1 MIYTLIGTHL
11 LVVEIGKIFHTV
23 FRHEIDI
30 AILINDQQDLVGLIK
45 FYTGDGRAVQSG
57 QFAVKL
63 HAAIAFIDRE

>member
-1 MIYTLIGTHL
+1 MIDALVGTHL

-57 QFAVKL
+57 QLAVKF
-63 HAAIAFIDRE
+63 HTAIAFVNGE